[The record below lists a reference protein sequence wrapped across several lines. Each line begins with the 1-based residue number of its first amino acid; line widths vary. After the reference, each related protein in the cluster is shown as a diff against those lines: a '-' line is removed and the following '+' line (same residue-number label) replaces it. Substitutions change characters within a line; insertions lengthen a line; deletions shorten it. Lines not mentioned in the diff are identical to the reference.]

1 MDILQTITKPWR
13 DPVDYLTLVFWAVI
27 FMIVAV
33 VLYDAMRVLGSFL
46 KSAVD

>member
-27 FMIVAV
+27 FMIVAFV
-33 VLYDAMRVLGSFL
+33 MYDALRILGAFL
-46 KSAVD
+46 KSAID